1 MVEANNQTHLLAY
14 ICRLYSRPK
23 TSTCEVRLRIKRAV
37 GPKQVDKAVDTFG
50 NAKQILHS
58 WYENMQA
65 INLKS
70 ETC

>member
-1 MVEANNQTHLLAY
+1 MRGEIKDKT
-14 ICRLYSRPK
+14 CGRPE
-23 TSTCEVRLRIKRAV
+23 T
-37 GPKQVDKAVDTFG
+37 GGQAVDTFG